1 MVLKMPLMVHV
12 WQQLIDCEEINF
24 LVIFSNNLNNYVL
37 REIDYL
43 SIAKFGY
50 HHAVAQHKLSFSEN
64 NREYVLH

>member
-1 MVLKMPLMVHV
+1 V
-12 WQQLIDCEEINF
+12 